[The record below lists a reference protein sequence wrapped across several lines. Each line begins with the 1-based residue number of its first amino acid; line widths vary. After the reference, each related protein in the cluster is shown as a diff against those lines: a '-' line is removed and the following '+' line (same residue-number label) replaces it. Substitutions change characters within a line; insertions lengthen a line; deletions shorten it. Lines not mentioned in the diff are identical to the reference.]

1 METVTSLR
9 AMLHLKF
16 TADAQLQLI
25 VAMLGCGLSVARAP
39 FFFFKINLHFD
50 VKFSNHVEL

>member
-16 TADAQLQLI
+16 AADAQLQLI

-39 FFFFKINLHFD
+39 IFFFQDKSSF
-50 VKFSNHVEL
+50 